1 MTNEHMP
8 DFLKILSS
16 KSKMELSDDELEKV
30 SGGVMTDNEK
40 KLLMFALIEGKRKG
54 LSKDDIMDMVE
65 QYFPQYSPQFPNVEK
80 KDVTDYIKENWDKI
94 IV

>member
-40 KLLMFALIEGKRKG
+40 KLLMFALIEGKREG

-80 KDVTDYIKENWDKI
+80 KDVTDYIEENWNKI